1 MLISF
6 YIFIIKLC
14 YNEIMNETLRQ
25 SFEEQLVY
33 LPEINQQALKSFDW
47 ATELLAIGKNS
58 GLHIDE
64 LEDLQVETMLVL
76 VGLSQPS
83 EYQNELITRLA
94 ISPTEANKI
103 IEQVNQRVFKPI
115 HDYIVNGGPK
125 KPTTPAGVME
135 SAGFEITNDDT
146 PLTPVADKL
155 VRVGGIAPSMQIPPE
170 VNPVT
175 QSAPVSP
182 LQFHPEES
190 KTTTPEIPTQPLPPE
205 PVATTQL
212 SKEKLNAL
220 YHDRQK
226 TIDATLQSMDPV

>member
-1 MLISF
+1 
-6 YIFIIKLC
+6 
-14 YNEIMNETLRQ
+14 MNEKLRQ
-25 SFEEQLVY
+25 QFEGELVY

-47 ATELLAIGKNS
+47 ATELLAIGKNY

-64 LEDLQVETMLVL
+64 LEDLQIETMLVM
-76 VGLSQPS
+76 VGLVPP
-83 EYQNELITRLA
+83 ENYQNELITRLA

-103 IEQVNQRVFKPI
+103 IEQVNERIFTPI

-155 VRVGGIAPSMQIPPE
+155 VRVGGVPQPIQMNPDINPAPQPTP
-170 VNPVT
+170 T
-175 QSAPVSP
+175 TTPVSP

-190 KTTTPEIPTQPLPPE
+190 KTTTPEIPVQSLPVE
-205 PVATTQL
+205 PFIKTQL

>member
-1 MLISF
+1 
-6 YIFIIKLC
+6 
-14 YNEIMNETLRQ
+14 MNEKLRQ
-25 SFEEQLVY
+25 QFEEELVY

-47 ATELLAIGKNS
+47 ATELLAIGKNY

-64 LEDLQVETMLVL
+64 LEDLQIETMLVM
-76 VGLSQPS
+76 VGLVPP
-83 EYQNELITRLA
+83 ENYQNELITRLA

-103 IEQVNQRVFKPI
+103 IEQVNERIFTPI

-125 KPTTPAGVME
+125 KTTTPAGVME

-155 VRVGGIAPSMQIPPE
+155 VRVGGVPQPIQMNPDI
-170 VNPVT
+170 NPVPQPT
-175 QSAPVSP
+175 PTTTPVSP